1 MFRLLGI
8 ALREAGMGNG
18 EWGMGNS
25 EDKSLSCHAFK
36 LGMGSEQDARTTR
49 ISQFLTLW
57 FKPKFLKYLGLAI
70 SVTLMT
76 LLLNLTISPTVAT
89 VPELETTAQTSPVI
103 ESLTANTSQLVQQG
117 KNDYQT
123 GHYAAAI
130 TIWKQALDTFTT
142 QGDTLNQ
149 AMVLS
154 NLALAYRQ
162 LGQWHEA
169 NQAIETSLNLLST
182 PNPNTSQNHL
192 KILAQALNTQGHLQ
206 LAQGQAELALA
217 TWEQA
222 TKTYQQVGDETG
234 VTRSLINQTQAMRAL
249 GLYLRAR
256 NLLDQIR
263 QTLTAQPDSLTKI
276 AGLRSLGDLLRITG
290 DLNQSRQ
297 ILEQSLAIA
306 KTLPS
311 PPDSTAILFSLGNTA
326 RSQHQI
332 EDAIQFYQ
340 QAAATTL
347 SPTLKF
353 QAQANQLSLFVETQ
367 QFQTARQLWTQ
378 LQPQLAQ
385 LPVSRQTLYAQIN
398 VARSL
403 MQMGNVETRHDASG
417 NAPEIAQLLAT
428 ITQQARTL
436 NDRQVESYA
445 LGYLGQLY
453 EQTQQLAN
461 AQTLTEQALTLAQ
474 SLNAPEL
481 AYRWQWQLGRLLKT
495 QGNAQSA
502 IAAYDQAVNTLQA
515 LRTDLVAINDTV
527 QFSFRESVEPVY
539 REFAGLL
546 LQPLPGE
553 EEVSQAHLKQ
563 AREVIES
570 LQLAELDNFFQE
582 ACLTSQPQ
590 QIDQIDPTAAVFY
603 PIILP
608 DRLEVILSL
617 PGQPLR
623 HYATQAS
630 SVQVEQIIHQ
640 MRQSF
645 RPTSLKKERLT
656 LAQNL
661 YDWLIRP
668 AETEL
673 AQSNITTLVFVLDAS
688 LRNLPMAAL
697 YDGQQYL
704 VETYSLAVAPSLHL
718 LSPQPLIPERLQV
731 LTAGVSQSISG
742 FSPLPGVEWEL
753 SQITNKV
760 PALQLLN
767 QDFTSV
773 NLTDNLQTQPFSV
786 VHLATHGQFSSDPEE
801 TFILAWDKKIQAKDF
816 ETILRSTQAD
826 PDYPIELL
834 VLSAC
839 QTATGDQR
847 AALGLAGIATRSGAR
862 STLATLWSV
871 QDNSTAQLM
880 VEFYQELNQGTLN
893 KATAL
898 RHAQLSLLQQG
909 YNHPYYWAPFILV
922 GNWL

>member
-1 MFRLLGI
+1 
-8 ALREAGMGNG
+8 
-18 EWGMGNS
+18 MGNS

-57 FKPKFLKYLGLAI
+57 FKPKSLKYLGLAI

-76 LLLNLTISPTVAT
+76 LLLNLPISPTVAT
-89 VPELETTAQTSPVI
+89 VTQVETTAQTSPVI

-117 KNDYQT
+117 KNDYQR
-123 GHYAAAI
+123 GQYAAAI
-130 TIWKQALDTFTT
+130 TVWKEALDTFTT
-142 QGDTLNQ
+142 QGDILNQ

-182 PNPNTSQNHL
+182 PNHNTSQNTL

-222 TKTYQQVGDETG
+222 TQTYQQVGDETG
-234 VTRSLINQTQAMRAL
+234 VTRSLINQTHAMRAL

-263 QTLTAQPDSLTKI
+263 QTLAAQPDSLTKI

-306 KTLPS
+306 KALPS
-311 PPDSTAILFSLGNTA
+311 SPDSTAILFSLGNTA

-340 QAAATTL
+340 QAAATTV
-347 SPTLKF
+347 SPTLQF

-367 QFQTARQLWTQ
+367 QQQAARQLWTQ
-378 LQPQLAQ
+378 LQPQLSQ
-385 LPVSRQTLYAQIN
+385 LPLSRQTLYAQIN

-403 MQMGNVETRHDASG
+403 MQMNHDASG

-436 NDRQVESYA
+436 KDRQVEAYA

-502 IAAYDQAVNTLQA
+502 IAAYDQAVNTLQS

-539 REFAGLL
+539 REFVGLL

-553 EEVSQAHLKQ
+553 KEVSQAHLKQ

-582 ACLTSQPQ
+582 ACLTSQAQ
-590 QIDQIDPTAAVFY
+590 QIDHIDPTAAVFY

-673 AQSNITTLVFVLDAS
+673 TQSDITTLVFVLDGS

-697 YDGQQYL
+697 YDGQHYL
-704 VETYSLAVAPSLHL
+704 IETYSLAIAPSLHL
-718 LSPQPLIPERLQV
+718 LPPQPLIPEQLKV

-742 FSPLPGVEWEL
+742 FSPLPAVEWEL

-760 PALQLLN
+760 PALKLLN

-816 ETILRSTQAD
+816 ETLLRSTQAD
-826 PDYPIELL
+826 LSNPIELL

-871 QDNSTAQLM
+871 QDDSTAQLM
-880 VEFYQELNQGTLN
+880 VEFYKELNQGTLN

-898 RHAQLSLLQQG
+898 RHAQLTLLQQG

>member
-76 LLLNLTISPTVAT
+76 LLLNLPISPTVAT
-89 VPELETTAQTSPVI
+89 VTQVETTAQTSPVI
-103 ESLTANTSQLVQQG
+103 KSLNTNTSQLVHQG
-117 KNDYQT
+117 KNDYQR
-123 GHYAAAI
+123 GQYAAAI

-169 NQAIETSLNLLST
+169 NQAIETSLNLIST
-182 PNPNTSQNHL
+182 QNQDTSQNPL

-222 TKTYQQVGDETG
+222 TKTYQQVGDKTG
-234 VTRSLINQTQAMRAL
+234 VTRSLINQTHAMRAL

-263 QTLTAQPDSLTKI
+263 QTLATQPDSLTKI

-326 RSQHQI
+326 RSQNQI

-340 QAAATTL
+340 QAAATTV
-347 SPTLKF
+347 SPTLQF

-367 QFQTARQLWTQ
+367 QQQAARQLWTQ

-403 MQMGNVETRHDASG
+403 MQMSHDASG
-417 NAPEIAQLLAT
+417 NVPEIAQLLAT

-436 NDRQVESYA
+436 KDRQVEAYA

-474 SLNAPEL
+474 SIKAPEL

-539 REFAGLL
+539 REFVGLL

-553 EEVSQAHLKQ
+553 KEVSQAHLKQ

-590 QIDQIDPTAAVFY
+590 QIDHIDPTAAVFY

-673 AQSNITTLVFVLDAS
+673 TQSNITTLVFVLDGS

-697 YDGQQYL
+697 YDGQHYL
-704 VETYSLAVAPSLHL
+704 VETYSLSVAPSLRL

-742 FSPLPGVEWEL
+742 FSPLPAVEWEL
-753 SQITNKV
+753 SQITNQV
-760 PALQLLN
+760 PALKLLN

-816 ETILRSTQAD
+816 ETLLRSTQVE

-839 QTATGDQR
+839 QTAIGDQR
-847 AALGLAGIATRSGAR
+847 AALGLAGIATRSGTR

-871 QDNSTAQLM
+871 QDDSTAQLM
-880 VEFYQELNQGTLN
+880 VEFYKELNQGTLN

>member
-1 MFRLLGI
+1 MIKKRFIVPILQP
-8 ALREAGMGNG
+8 
-18 EWGMGNS
+18 
-25 EDKSLSCHAFK
+25 KS
-36 LGMGSEQDARTTR
+36 
-49 ISQFLTLW
+49 
-57 FKPKFLKYLGLAI
+57 LKYLGLAI

-76 LLLNLTISPTVAT
+76 LWLNLTISPTVAT
-89 VPELETTAQTSPVI
+89 VTEVETTTPNSPVI
-103 ESLTANTSQLVQQG
+103 DALTVTTSQLVQQG
-117 KNDYQT
+117 KKDYQM

-130 TIWKQALDTFTT
+130 TFWKQALETFTT
-142 QGDTLNQ
+142 QGDILNQ

-169 NQAIETSLNLLST
+169 NQAIETSLNLIST
-182 PNPNTSQNHL
+182 QNQTTSQNSL

-206 LAQGQAELALA
+206 LAQGQAESALA
-217 TWEQA
+217 TWEHA

-263 QTLTAQPDSLTKI
+263 QTLAAQPDSLTKI
-276 AGLRSLGDLLRITG
+276 AGLRSLGDLLRVTG
-290 DLNQSRQ
+290 DVNQSRQ
-297 ILEQSLAIA
+297 ILEQSLAIS

-311 PPDSTAILFSLGNTA
+311 SPDSTAILFSLGNTA
-326 RSQHQI
+326 RSQNQI

-347 SPTLKF
+347 SPTLQF
-353 QAQANQLSLFVETQ
+353 QAQANQLSLLVETQ
-367 QFQTARQLWTQ
+367 QQQTARQLWTQ
-378 LQPQLAQ
+378 LQPQLSQ
-385 LPVSRQTLYAQIN
+385 LPVSRHTLYAQIN

-403 MQMGNVETRHDASG
+403 MQMSNVEMRHGASG

-428 ITQQARTL
+428 ITQQAITL
-436 NDRQVESYA
+436 KDRQVEAYA

-481 AYRWQWQLGRLLKT
+481 AYRWQWQLGRLLKA
-495 QGNAQSA
+495 QGNTRSA

-539 REFAGLL
+539 REFVGLL

-553 EEVSQAHLKQ
+553 KEVSQAHLKQ

-590 QIDQIDPTAAVFY
+590 QIDRIDPTAAVFY

-630 SVQVEQIIHQ
+630 SVQVEDIIHQ
-640 MRQSF
+640 MRQSL
-645 RPTSLKKERLT
+645 RPTSLKKERLP

-661 YDWLIRP
+661 YNWLIRP

-673 AQSNITTLVFVLDAS
+673 AQSNITTLVFVLDGS

-697 YDGQQYL
+697 YDGEHYL

-718 LSPQPLIPERLQV
+718 LSPQPLIPEQLKV

-773 NLTDNLQTQPFSV
+773 NLTDNLQTKPFSV

-801 TFILAWDKKIQAKDF
+801 TFILAWDKKIRAKDF

-826 PDYPIELL
+826 LSYPIELL

-847 AALGLAGIATRSGAR
+847 AGLGLAGIATRSGAR
-862 STLATLWSV
+862 STLATLWAV
-871 QDNSTAQLM
+871 QDDSTAQLM
-880 VEFYQELNQGTLN
+880 VQFYKELNQGTIN

-898 RHAQLSLLQQG
+898 RHAQLTLLQQG
-909 YNHPYYWAPFILV
+909 YKHPYYWAPFILV

>member
-1 MFRLLGI
+1 
-8 ALREAGMGNG
+8 
-18 EWGMGNS
+18 MGNS

-76 LLLNLTISPTVAT
+76 LLLNLPISPTVAT
-89 VPELETTAQTSPVI
+89 VTQVETTAQTSPVI
-103 ESLTANTSQLVQQG
+103 KSLNTNTSQLVHQG
-117 KNDYQT
+117 KNDYQR
-123 GHYAAAI
+123 GQYAAAI

-169 NQAIETSLNLLST
+169 NQAIETSLTLLST
-182 PNPNTSQNHL
+182 PNPNTSQNPL

-222 TKTYQQVGDETG
+222 TKTYQQVGDKTG
-234 VTRSLINQTQAMRAL
+234 VTRSLINQTHAMRAL

-263 QTLTAQPDSLTKI
+263 QTLAAQPDSLTKI

-326 RSQHQI
+326 RSQNQI

-340 QAAATTL
+340 QAAATTV
-347 SPTLKF
+347 SPTLQF

-367 QFQTARQLWTQ
+367 QQQAARQLWTQ

-403 MQMGNVETRHDASG
+403 MQMSHDASG
-417 NAPEIAQLLAT
+417 NVPEIAQLLAT

-436 NDRQVESYA
+436 KDRQVEAYA

-474 SLNAPEL
+474 SIKAPEL
-481 AYRWQWQLGRLLKT
+481 AYRWQWQLGRLLKAQGNT
-495 QGNAQSA
+495 QGA
-502 IAAYDQAVNTLQA
+502 IAAYDQAVNTLQS

-539 REFAGLL
+539 REFVGLL

-553 EEVSQAHLKQ
+553 KEVSQAHLKQ

-590 QIDQIDPTAAVFY
+590 QIDHIDPTAAVFY

-640 MRQSF
+640 MRQSL
-645 RPTSLKKERLT
+645 RPTSLKKERLP

-673 AQSNITTLVFVLDAS
+673 AQSDITTLVFVLDGS

-697 YDGQQYL
+697 YDGQHYL
-704 VETYSLAVAPSLHL
+704 VETYSLAIAPSLHL
-718 LSPQPLIPERLQV
+718 LSPQPLIPGQLKV

-742 FSPLPGVEWEL
+742 FSPLPAVEWEL

-801 TFILAWDKKIQAKDF
+801 TFILAWDKKIKAKDF
-816 ETILRSTQAD
+816 ETLLRSTQVE

-839 QTATGDQR
+839 QTAIGDQR

-871 QDNSTAQLM
+871 QDDSTAQLM
-880 VEFYQELNQGTLN
+880 VEFYKELNQGTLN

>member
-1 MFRLLGI
+1 
-8 ALREAGMGNG
+8 
-18 EWGMGNS
+18 MGNS

-76 LLLNLTISPTVAT
+76 LLLNLPISPTVAT
-89 VPELETTAQTSPVI
+89 VTQVETTAQTSPVI
-103 ESLTANTSQLVQQG
+103 KSLNTNTSQLVHQG
-117 KNDYQT
+117 KNDYQR
-123 GHYAAAI
+123 GQYAAAI

-169 NQAIETSLNLLST
+169 NQAIETSLNLIST
-182 PNPNTSQNHL
+182 QNQDTSQNPL

-222 TKTYQQVGDETG
+222 TKTYQQVGDKTG
-234 VTRSLINQTQAMRAL
+234 VTRSLINQTHAMRAL

-263 QTLTAQPDSLTKI
+263 QTLATQPDSLTKI

-326 RSQHQI
+326 RSQNQI

-340 QAAATTL
+340 QAAATTV
-347 SPTLKF
+347 SPTLQF

-367 QFQTARQLWTQ
+367 QQQAARQLWTQ

-403 MQMGNVETRHDASG
+403 MQMSHDASG
-417 NAPEIAQLLAT
+417 NVPEIAQLLAT

-436 NDRQVESYA
+436 KDRQVEAYA

-474 SLNAPEL
+474 SIKAPEL

-539 REFAGLL
+539 REFVGLL

-553 EEVSQAHLKQ
+553 KEVSQAHLKQ

-590 QIDQIDPTAAVFY
+590 QIDHIDPTAAVFY

-673 AQSNITTLVFVLDAS
+673 TQSNITTLVFVLDGS

-697 YDGQQYL
+697 YDGQHYL
-704 VETYSLAVAPSLHL
+704 VETYSLSVAPSLRL

-742 FSPLPGVEWEL
+742 FSPLPAVEWEL
-753 SQITNKV
+753 SQITNQV
-760 PALQLLN
+760 PALKLLN

-816 ETILRSTQAD
+816 ETLLRSTQVE

-839 QTATGDQR
+839 QTAIGDQR
-847 AALGLAGIATRSGAR
+847 AALGLAGIATRSGTR

-871 QDNSTAQLM
+871 QDDSTAQLM
-880 VEFYQELNQGTLN
+880 VEFYKELNQGTLN

>member
-1 MFRLLGI
+1 
-8 ALREAGMGNG
+8 
-18 EWGMGNS
+18 MGNS

-76 LLLNLTISPTVAT
+76 LLLNLPISPTVAT
-89 VPELETTAQTSPVI
+89 VTQVETTAQTSPVI
-103 ESLTANTSQLVQQG
+103 ESLTANTSQLVHQG
-117 KNDYQT
+117 KNDYQR
-123 GHYAAAI
+123 GQYAAAI
-130 TIWKQALDTFTT
+130 TVWKQALETFTT

-182 PNPNTSQNHL
+182 PNPNTSQNPL

-234 VTRSLINQTQAMRAL
+234 VTRSLINQTHAMRAL

-263 QTLTAQPDSLTKI
+263 QTLAAQPDSLTKI

-297 ILEQSLAIA
+297 ILDQSLAIA

-311 PPDSTAILFSLGNTA
+311 SPDSTAILFSLGNTA
-326 RSQHQI
+326 RSQNQI

-340 QAAATTL
+340 QAAATTV
-347 SPTLKF
+347 SPTLQF

-367 QFQTARQLWTQ
+367 QQQTARQLWTQ

-403 MQMGNVETRHDASG
+403 MQMNHDASG

-436 NDRQVESYA
+436 KDRQVESYA

-474 SLNAPEL
+474 SIKAPEL
-481 AYRWQWQLGRLLKT
+481 AYRWQWQLGRLLKA
-495 QGNAQSA
+495 QGNPQSA

-539 REFAGLL
+539 REFVGLL

-553 EEVSQAHLKQ
+553 EEVSQAHLQQ

-582 ACLTSQPQ
+582 ACLTSQSQ
-590 QIDQIDPTAAVFY
+590 QIDYIDPTAAVFY

-630 SVQVEQIIHQ
+630 SVQVEDIIHQ
-640 MRQSF
+640 MRQSL

-668 AETEL
+668 AETAL
-673 AQSNITTLVFVLDAS
+673 TQSNITTLVFVLDGS

-697 YDGQQYL
+697 YDGEHYL
-704 VETYSLAVAPSLHL
+704 VETYSLAIAPSLHL

-731 LTAGVSQSISG
+731 LTAGVSQSIPG
-742 FSPLPGVEWEL
+742 FSPLPAVEWEL
-753 SQITNKV
+753 SQITNQV

-801 TFILAWDKKIQAKDF
+801 TFILAWDKKIKAKDF
-816 ETILRSTQAD
+816 ETLLRSTQAE
-826 PDYPIELL
+826 PDDPIELL

-839 QTATGDQR
+839 QTAIGDQR

-871 QDNSTAQLM
+871 QDDSTAQLM
-880 VEFYQELNQGTLN
+880 VEFYKELNQGTLN

>member
-1 MFRLLGI
+1 
-8 ALREAGMGNG
+8 
-18 EWGMGNS
+18 MGNS

-89 VPELETTAQTSPVI
+89 VTDVETTAQTSPVI
-103 ESLTANTSQLVQQG
+103 ESLTVTTSQLVQQG

-130 TIWKQALDTFTT
+130 TVWKQALDAFTT

-182 PNPNTSQNHL
+182 PNPNTSQNPL

-234 VTRSLINQTQAMRAL
+234 VTRSLINQTHAMRAL

-263 QTLTAQPDSLTKI
+263 QTLAAQPDSLTKI

-297 ILEQSLAIA
+297 ILDQSLAIA
-306 KTLPS
+306 KALPS
-311 PPDSTAILFSLGNTA
+311 SPDSTAILFSLGNTA
-326 RSQHQI
+326 RSQNQI

-340 QAAATTL
+340 QAAATTV
-347 SPTLKF
+347 SPTLQF

-367 QFQTARQLWTQ
+367 QQQAARQLWTQ

-385 LPVSRQTLYAQIN
+385 LPASRQTLYAQIN

-403 MQMGNVETRHDASG
+403 MQMSHDASG

-436 NDRQVESYA
+436 KDRQVEAYA

-474 SLNAPEL
+474 SIKAPEL
-481 AYRWQWQLGRLLKT
+481 AYRWQWQLGRLLKA
-495 QGNAQSA
+495 QSNAQSA

-539 REFAGLL
+539 REFVGLL

-553 EEVSQAHLKQ
+553 KEVSQAHLKQ

-590 QIDQIDPTAAVFY
+590 QIDHIDPTAAVFY

-673 AQSNITTLVFVLDAS
+673 TQSDITTLVFVLDGS

-697 YDGQQYL
+697 YDGEHYL
-704 VETYSLAVAPSLHL
+704 VETYSLAIAPSLHL
-718 LSPQPLIPERLQV
+718 LSPQPLISERLQV

-742 FSPLPGVEWEL
+742 FSPLPAVEWEL

-760 PALQLLN
+760 SALKLLN
-767 QDFTSV
+767 QNFTSV

-801 TFILAWDKKIQAKDF
+801 TFILAWDKKIKAKDF
-816 ETILRSTQAD
+816 ETLLRSTQAE

-871 QDNSTAQLM
+871 QDDSTAQLM
-880 VEFYQELNQGTLN
+880 VEFYKELNQGTLN

-898 RHAQLSLLQQG
+898 RYAQLSLLQQG